1 MKTSAWTRVVLTA
14 MALTVAEPHTE
25 SHSPAEYY
33 DPNPIL
39 YRPDH
44 GPPPQSGKYL
54 FPLPN
59 HKGLSGTH
67 GEPRHNHFHFGL
79 DIPTGVWGVPV
90 LAAADGYVHRV
101 RTWHDGYGRALFI
114 RHPDGFSTVYGHL
127 EAYMPAV
134 EKRMVAKQ
142 KADRQFCQDL
152 FFAPGEFPVKQGQII
167 GWAGSTG
174 GSSGPHLHY
183 EIRDPS
189 ERPLNALHYH
199 KTDVVDFVPP
209 FFTRIGL
216 TPLDA
221 QSRVFGKFETWHA
234 VPVFDGGQYHCYEI
248 LEVKGRVGV
257 LFAAFDRV
265 YGTPNLLGVYKATLW
280 LDEQIVYAYQIERF
294 TFDDSRYVMHH
305 LDYPTL
311 VKEDVFLQ
319 KAFVEPGNRMPIYTR
334 LVNNGKIELKDTAV
348 HRLRLVVE
356 DVHGNQTVWNGRIK
370 QSTTAETIIYGT
382 GEGVAPSYTLRRNVA
397 VIRHALPPPD
407 APVVV
412 EYSDGSKKS
421 FRPAY
426 TEGPYAYTL
435 VAPETHKLP
444 VRAQSAGWAEAMEFY
459 IAAAVVPGRETS
471 FQPKGYEKHFRAHF
485 SGTSF
490 FDTTFVEFRSQT
502 PVHPDACS
510 PIYSLGDA
518 TIALFRPVSVRL
530 FPDRNVERFQ
540 AGQIQLM
547 ELRYDGTL
555 NRFSTNTTGATVA
568 KRMGRFCLIGDRT
581 PPTLSPQNFT
591 DGATLAPGAQKLTFV
606 AKDDVA
612 EVNPYAVHCY
622 LDGAWVV
629 GEYYDYT
636 GLLIHR
642 FESPPPPGKHVFS
655 VALVDYAGN
664 AVKKDF
670 TFFVEK

>member
-1 MKTSAWTRVVLTA
+1 MKTMVRAGGLL
-14 MALTVAEPHTE
+14 ALMVFAAVAPDADAPPP
-25 SHSPAEYY
+25 SSYF
-33 DPNPIL
+33 DPGPVI
-39 YRPDH
+39 YRPDF
-44 GPPPQSGKYL
+44 GPPPPSVAYA
-54 FPLPN
+54 FPLPD

-114 RHPDGFSTVYGHL
+114 RHADGSSTVYGHL

-152 FFAPGEFPVKQGQII
+152 FFGPGEFPVKQGQII

-189 ERPLNALHYH
+189 ERPLNALLYH
-199 KTDVVDFVPP
+199 KSDITDFVPP

-221 QSRVFGKFETWHA
+221 GSRVFGKFEPFNA
-234 VPVFDGGQYHCYEI
+234 VPVFDGREYHSYETF
-248 LEVKGRVGV
+248 EVKGRVGV

-265 YGTPNLLGVYKATLW
+265 YGTPNLLGVYKAALY
-280 LDEQIVYAYQIERF
+280 LDEQIVYAYQIDKF

-311 VKEDVFLQ
+311 VKEDVFFQ
-319 KAFVEPGNRMPIYTR
+319 KAFVDPGNRMPIYTK
-334 LVNNGKIELKDTAV
+334 LVKGGKIELADDAV

-356 DVHGNQTVWNGRIK
+356 DVHGNTATWNGRIRR
-370 QSTTAETIIYGT
+370 SAVAETVNYGT
-382 GEGVAPSYTLRRNVA
+382 GEGATPTYVVRRNVA
-397 VIRHALPPPD
+397 VVRHAPPPPD

-412 EYSDGSKKS
+412 EYSDGTKKS

-426 TEGPYAYTL
+426 SDGAYAYTL
-435 VAPETHKLP
+435 VALETNRLP
-444 VRAQSAGWAEAMEFY
+444 VRARSAGWAEAMEFY
-459 IAAAVVPGRETS
+459 IAAAVVPGRETA
-471 FQPKGYEKHFRAHF
+471 FQPRGYEKHFRAHF

-502 PVHPDACS
+502 PVHPNACS

-518 TIALFRPVSVRL
+518 AIALFRPVSVRL
-530 FPDRNVERFQ
+530 FSDRNADRFLQ
-540 AGQIQLM
+540 GQIQLM
-547 ELRYDGTL
+547 ELRHDGSL
-555 NRFSTNTTGATVA
+555 NRFSTNGTGATVA

-581 PPTLSPQNFT
+581 PPTVTPQDFT
-591 DGATLAPGAQKLTFV
+591 DGGTLAAGVQKLTLV

-622 LDGAWVV
+622 LDGEWVV

-642 FESPPPPGKHVFS
+642 FERPPAPGRHVFS
-655 VALVDYAGN
+655 VSLVDHAGN
-664 AVKKDF
+664 AVKKEF
-670 TFFVEK
+670 GFFVEK